1 MSLSLK
7 TLRTV
12 LFFLGQNLSVQAG
25 KTKNERAWG
34 GKGRKER

>member
-12 LFFLGQNLSVQAG
+12 LFFLGQNLGLQAG
-25 KTKNERAWG
+25 KAKNERVWG
-34 GKGRKER
+34 GRGRKER